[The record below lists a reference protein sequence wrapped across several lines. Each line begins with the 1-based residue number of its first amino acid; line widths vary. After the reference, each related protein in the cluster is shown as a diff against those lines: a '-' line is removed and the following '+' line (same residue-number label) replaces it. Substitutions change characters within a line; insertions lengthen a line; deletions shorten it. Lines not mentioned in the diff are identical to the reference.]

1 MSRFLALKS
10 QTDEGRQSYPAM
22 DYRYRSHEPRL
33 LLEIGTA
40 TLLRWQKQPEFQQA
54 YRAASRHVP
63 PTVSVATIVPPP
75 ADSAAAKTRRGCV
88 AHQGFVENHRFV
100 GNHRFG
106 GNYQG
111 E

>member
-33 LLEIGTA
+33 LVEIGTA

-63 PTVSVATIVPPP
+63 PTVSVATIVPTP
-75 ADSAAAKTRRGCV
+75 AADGAAAKTRRGCV
-88 AHQGFVENHRFV
+88 AHQGFVGNHRFV
-100 GNHRFG
+100 GN
-106 GNYQG
+106 YQG